1 VRAEAALIG
10 LQGRVTGRIG
20 PGLVGEVM
28 VQVRGGAEAFIAY
41 AADPDERIAPGA
53 LVVVIEYHAPRTVYV
68 SAL

>member
-1 VRAEAALIG
+1 MIG

-41 AADPDERIAPGA
+41 AADPEERIALGT

-68 SAL
+68 AKQFSSAL